1 VSFAENLRIARK
13 ERGIS
18 QEGLAE
24 LLDVSRQAVS
34 KWEQGIGYPEAEK
47 MIKLSKILNISL
59 DYLMC
64 DESESVPPQKQ
75 ESNKTGRIM
84 IKSEDGKTML
94 SCYKVRV
101 LPLFNRVFKC
111 KIDEPQYVLYGIDG
125 TSFWGENL
133 TLLGWY
139 ANKES
144 ITKEQD
150 GILVALRNGDIYY
163 ELKHN
168 VKVKKRLLSIKLDE

>member
-1 VSFAENLRIARK
+1 
-13 ERGIS
+13 
-18 QEGLAE
+18 
-24 LLDVSRQAVS
+24 
-34 KWEQGIGYPEAEK
+34 
-47 MIKLSKILNISL
+47 
-59 DYLMC
+59 MC
-64 DESESVPPQKQ
+64 DESESVPLQKQ

-101 LPLFNRVFKC
+101 FPLFNRVFKC

-150 GILVALRNGDIYY
+150 GILLALRNGDIYY